1 MGIPTHSSTIIDS
14 HVWEGSMDDLTSVEQ
29 INWQHQS
36 SQNDLERSDVIVV
49 WIYARRFERRCRK

>member
-29 INWQHQS
+29 INWQRQS
-36 SQNDLERSDVIVV
+36 SQNVL
-49 WIYARRFERRCRK
+49 